1 MMDILMDGG
10 WVSNLAVLIIVFGY
24 LTVGLIFGYTYG
36 YDRGAR
42 REREARQ
49 AIARHPLSSAR

>member
-10 WVSNLAVLIIVFGY
+10 WVSNLGVLIIAVGY
-24 LTVGLIFGYTYG
+24 LAVGLVFGYTYG

-42 REREARQ
+42 RERETQR
-49 AIARHPLSSAR
+49 AIARHPMSSAR